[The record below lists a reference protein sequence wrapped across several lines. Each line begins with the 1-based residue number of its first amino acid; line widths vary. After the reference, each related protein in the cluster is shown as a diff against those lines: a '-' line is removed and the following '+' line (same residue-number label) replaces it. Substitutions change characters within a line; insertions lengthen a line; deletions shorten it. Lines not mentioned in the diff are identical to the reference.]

1 MKTQTMITGFVDE
14 SGTSSSGN
22 DETDVYTVALLLTH
36 DLKGLD
42 VTVRRLR
49 RTLGRRDRSG
59 ELKAARTDPMV
70 IRRLLSQIAQTDSE
84 VYITVV
90 DKTGLLS
97 SQSEAAYRAAV
108 ARVVRCCVER
118 HPEVQIFLDK
128 RYTKRSQR
136 QQLEQVIR
144 EAIVHV
150 PEQLVL
156 IEQVESWAM
165 AGLQAVDFVAWAFQQ
180 KHANKDAWAAA
191 IIAGLVASEET
202 VHGIK
207 IAALPGSR

>member
-1 MKTQTMITGFVDE
+1 MITGFVDE
-14 SGTSSSGN
+14 SGTVSSGD
-22 DETDVYTVALLLTH
+22 DEIGSYVVALLLTR
-36 DLKGLD
+36 DPKSLD
-42 VTVRRLR
+42 GIVRRLR
-49 RTLGRRDRSG
+49 RALGRRDRSS
-59 ELKAARTDPMV
+59 ELKAARTEPTV
-70 IRRLLSQIAQTDSE
+70 IRRLLSKIAQTDSE

-97 SQSEAAYRAAV
+97 NQSEAAYRAAV

-128 RYTKRSQR
+128 RYTKRIQR

-150 PEQLVL
+150 PQQLVL
-156 IEQVESWAM
+156 IDQVESWAM

-180 KHANKDAWAAA
+180 KHANQDAWAAA
-191 IIAGLVASEET
+191 IIARLVVTEEA
-202 VHGIK
+202 VQGIK
-207 IAALPGSR
+207 IAASPGSR